1 MKREDTMK
9 LTYGLQQGSHGWVA
23 ALASEQGLR
32 SVSLPQPSP
41 ERALDNLGKELDRA
55 VQDDGAFAGF
65 FRRVEAYFNGQPETF
80 AEDLPDPD
88 LGTDFQRRVWSA
100 LRTIPY
106 GETRSYGWVA
116 EQVGVPQ
123 APRAAGRAIGSNKVV
138 LVVPCQRVIG
148 ASGDLRG
155 YGAGGLGVKQRLLD
169 LEQTG
174 KKGAVTVS

>member
-1 MKREDTMK
+1 MR
-9 LTYGLQQGSHGWVA
+9 LIYGLRQAAHGWIA
-23 ALASEQGLR
+23 ALASERGLR
-32 SVSLPQPSP
+32 ALSMPQASP
-41 ERALDNLGKELDRA
+41 EQALENLGREVGRA
-55 VQDDGAFAGF
+55 VQDDAAFEGLFA
-65 FRRVEAYFNGQPETF
+65 RVESYLAGEHITFDEDVVDPE
-80 AEDLPDPD
+80 

-155 YGAGGLGVKQRLLD
+155 YGAGGLGVKRRLLD
-169 LEQTG
+169 LEVAG
-174 KKGAVTVS
+174 RR

>member
-1 MKREDTMK
+1 MK
-9 LTYGLQQGSHGWVA
+9 LTYGLRQGSHGWVA
-23 ALASEQGLR
+23 ALASELGLR
-32 SVSLPQPSP
+32 AVSLPQPSP

-55 VQDDGAFAGF
+55 VQDDGAFEGF
-65 FRRVEAYFNGQPETF
+65 FSRMDAYFDGQPETF
-80 AEDLPDPD
+80 AEDLVDPD
-88 LGTDFQRRVWSA
+88 LGTDFQRRVWST
-100 LRTIPY
+100 LRSIPY

-155 YGAGGLGVKQRLLD
+155 YGAGGLGVKRRLLD
-169 LEQTG
+169 LEQIGSKRT
-174 KKGAVTVS
+174 APLS